1 MAVEQYRRFNSF
13 DCYGVSFDILAFVC
27 STEDTERPLMAMVV
41 VVVVVMKMVIMKE
54 VLVGAFT
61 LKLIGYGNGL
71 GGGVPQSA
79 LQGDDRAH

>member
-1 MAVEQYRRFNSF
+1 
-13 DCYGVSFDILAFVC
+13 
-27 STEDTERPLMAMVV
+27 VV
-41 VVVVVMKMVIMKE
+41 MVMKMVIMKE

>member
-1 MAVEQYRRFNSF
+1 M
-13 DCYGVSFDILAFVC
+13 
-27 STEDTERPLMAMVV
+27 MMMMMVV
-41 VVVVVMKMVIMKE
+41 VVVVVMVMKMMIMKK

-71 GGGVPQSA
+71 GGGAPQSA